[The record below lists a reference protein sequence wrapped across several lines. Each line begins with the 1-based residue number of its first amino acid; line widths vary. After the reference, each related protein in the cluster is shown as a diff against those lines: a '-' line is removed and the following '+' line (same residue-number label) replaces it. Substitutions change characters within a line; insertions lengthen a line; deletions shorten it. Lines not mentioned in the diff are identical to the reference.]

1 MSHKVQQVTKDQNI
15 GNIKENFV
23 KPCYMELKKEIT
35 TQRSKKHDTKFVFWK
50 NGNRKS

>member
-15 GNIKENFV
+15 GNIKEKFV
-23 KPCYMELKKEIT
+23 KTYYTELKKEIMI
-35 TQRSKKHDTKFVFWK
+35 QRSKKHDTKLVFWK